1 MTAVPLRRNRDFL
14 LLQAGQLL
22 SEAGTQVAAIAYPM
36 LVLALTGSA
45 AQAGVVAFARALSL
59 TLFALPAGV
68 LADRWNRR
76 RLMIA
81 ADGVRV
87 IAVGG
92 LAVAILADRLQFWV
106 IPLVALVEGAGAAL
120 FAAAQ
125 AGAVRAVVPARQL
138 PGAAGAQT
146 GRLAAVGLVGPTL
159 GGALFGVARALPFL
173 VDAVSYAFSTVSV
186 LAMRGP
192 FQEAREPDRSPLRS
206 RLAEGFHFLWGHRFL
221 RVCAFLFG
229 LANFVG
235 AGVLFAV
242 VVLGHRQGLSG
253 GQTGLLLSVFGGCV
267 LLGSFLAPLV
277 SRVLSVRAVLLLEL
291 WTWLGCGLFLI
302 WPNVYVLAASVLPTA
317 LAIPS
322 TNSVVHGYRMAM
334 TPDRM
339 LGRVESIWRT
349 ISLLIMPLG
358 PLVAGIL
365 LDAVPARAAIGLFVA
380 VALVL
385 VVWGVLS
392 PSIQAAPSL
401 DELDRH
407 RG

>member
-22 SEAGTQVAAIAYPM
+22 SEVGTQSAAIAYPL
-36 LVLALTGSA
+36 LVLAVTGSA
-45 AQAGVVAFARALSL
+45 AKAGVVAFARGLSL

-68 LADRWNRR
+68 VADRWNRR

-87 IAVGG
+87 LAVGG
-92 LAVAILADRLQFWV
+92 LAAAIIADRLDFWV
-106 IPLVALVEGAGAAL
+106 IPPVAFIEGVGAAV

-125 AGAVRAVVPARQL
+125 AGALRAVVPARQL

-146 GRLAAVGLVGPTL
+146 GRLAAVGLV
-159 GGALFGVARALPFL
+159 
-173 VDAVSYAFSTVSV
+173 DAVSYAFSTVSL
-186 LAMRGP
+186 LAMRTP
-192 FQEAREPDRSPLRS
+192 FQEAREPDRSSLRS
-206 RLAEGFHFLWGHRFL
+206 RVTEGFQFLWGHRFL
-221 RVCAFLFG
+221 RTCAFLFG
-229 LANFVG
+229 LANFIGVG
-235 AGVLFAV
+235 VVFAV
-242 VVLGHRQGLSG
+242 VVLGQRQGLSG
-253 GQTGLLLSVFGGCV
+253 GRVGVLVAAFGGCV

-277 SRVLSVRAVLLLEL
+277 SRALPVRAVLLLEL

-302 WPNVYVLAASVLPTA
+302 WPNVYVLAAGIMPTA

-334 TPDRM
+334 TPDRL

-349 ISLLIMPLG
+349 ISLLIAPLG
-358 PLVAGIL
+358 PLVAGVL
-365 LDAVPARAAIGLFVA
+365 LDAVPARAAIGLFAA
-380 VALVL
+380 VGLVL
-385 VVWGVLS
+385 VVWGNLS
-392 PSIQAAPSL
+392 PSIRAAPSL
-401 DELDRH
+401 GELDSH

>member
-1 MTAVPLRRNRDFL
+1 VTEVPLRRNRDFV
-14 LLQAGQLL
+14 LLQTGQLL
-22 SEAGTQVAAIAYPM
+22 SGIGTQSGLIAYPL
-36 LVLALTGSA
+36 LVLSLTGSA
-45 AQAGVVAFARALSL
+45 AKAGVVGFTRALSS
-59 TLFALPAGV
+59 TLLALPAGV
-68 LADRWNRR
+68 LADRWSRR
-76 RLMIA
+76 RLMIV
-81 ADGVRV
+81 ADAVRV
-87 IAVGG
+87 LAVGS
-92 LAVAILADRLQFWV
+92 LAAAIVLDQLVFWM
-106 IPLVALVEGAGAAL
+106 IPLVAFVEGCGAAVFL
-120 FAAAQ
+120 AAEG
-125 AGAVRAVVPARQL
+125 GALRAVVPVRQL
-138 PGAAGAQT
+138 PGAAGARS
-146 GRLAAVGLVGPTL
+146 GRLAAVWLVGPFL
-159 GGALFGVARALPFL
+159 GGALFGIARALPFL
-173 VDAVSYAFSTVSV
+173 VDAVSYAFSTVSL

-192 FQEAREPDRSPLRS
+192 FQEAREPDRSSLRS

-221 RVCAFLFG
+221 RTCAFLFG
-229 LANFVG
+229 LSNFIGV
-235 AGVLFAV
+235 GVLFAV
-242 VVLGHRQGLSG
+242 VVLGQRQGLPG
-253 GQTGLLLSVFGGCV
+253 GRVGLLLSVFGGCV

-302 WPNVYVLAASVLPTA
+302 WPNVYVLVAGTLPTA

-349 ISLLIMPLG
+349 ISLLMMPLG

-365 LDAVPARAAIGLFVA
+365 LDAVPARAAIGLFAA

-385 VVWGVLS
+385 VAWGSLS
-392 PSIQAAPSL
+392 PSIRAAPSL